1 MGSNTFVRYVCLY
14 GVIYVERKWASRCD
28 ATREIIQYELKSG
41 RRRYILANDFNF
53 HFRGEPPS
61 LLHVRHLYQSPLAK
75 HWGVIFAVMGVL
87 GWRYNPCS
95 HTRLLVPYW
104 GFSRGCQLDLGG
116 RGLVIGAR
124 GGEGKGEWTPPLGV
138 WANS

>member
-53 HFRGEPPS
+53 HFRGELPS

-104 GFSRGCQLDLGG
+104 LFLEGLSAGFRGEG
-116 RGLVIGAR
+116 IGYWCEGR
-124 GGEGKGEWTPPLGV
+124 GGEGGVDPAFRGMGE
-138 WANS
+138 